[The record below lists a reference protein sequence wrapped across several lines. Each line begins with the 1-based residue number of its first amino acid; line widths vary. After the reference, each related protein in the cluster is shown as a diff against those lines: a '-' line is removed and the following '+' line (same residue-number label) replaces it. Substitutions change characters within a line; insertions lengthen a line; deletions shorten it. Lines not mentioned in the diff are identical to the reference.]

1 MKWPVVEKWAM
12 LVDKMIIAQG
22 ALPYLIL
29 ALVSLYLTKVKFQSQ
44 ELKWNC
50 FQDDTNLKTI
60 IVRYRVF
67 SDIITSIRLSLFAEA
82 ITKILSEAEQ
92 LIKVIFGD
100 NVLGHLKRKMYKL
113 FL

>member
-1 MKWPVVEKWAM
+1 
-12 LVDKMIIAQG
+12 
-22 ALPYLIL
+22 
-29 ALVSLYLTKVKFQSQ
+29 
-44 ELKWNC
+44 
-50 FQDDTNLKTI
+50 
-60 IVRYRVF
+60 VF